1 VSQRRHLN
9 TSFKIFLTNEHINY
23 QNLHNA
29 AKPVLRGK
37 FIALDVY
44 NRKDE
49 RSKISNLSFYL
60 RTLEKEEK
68 IKSKVSRR
76 K

>member
-1 VSQRRHLN
+1 MSQRRHLN

-37 FIALDVY
+37 CIALDVY

-49 RSKISNLSFYL
+49 RSKISNLSF
-60 RTLEKEEK
+60 
-68 IKSKVSRR
+68 
-76 K
+76 